1 MPIVLLNAQIINKI
15 AAGEVVYCPAS
26 VVKELVENSI
36 DAGAKSINVQVDKG
50 GRNFISVSDDGC
62 GIPCEEMETA
72 FICHATS
79 KLHGCDLENVRTM
92 GFRGEGLTS
101 IAAVARVKMVS
112 KHVDADKAW
121 SITFEGGEKTKN
133 LSPGVLSCGTHVEVR
148 DLFFATPARLK
159 FLRTEKAEIQN
170 MVDLLNRLAII
181 NFSIAFSLTIV
192 DRQVFKYS
200 SQKAL
205 VDRLCEMKAFGDG
218 FMEQSLEVD
227 YMLDYIKIHG
237 YISLPTFNRSKPGMT
252 YTFVNNRPIHSPL
265 ILGAVKAAYSGLIP
279 KDRHPIVV
287 LSLDV
292 PHSSVDVNV
301 HPSKQEVRF
310 QDKRLVYKA
319 VFDALSKA
327 LSKNVYSRFTQSDG
341 PEGRDH
347 FAVDNFEKTYGQF
360 SGTDTADFTATSAPM
375 ELRPDILQPS
385 VSWPGTEGGGQRVHS
400 DFSYAGSFKP
410 SEIFAEEPCAHH
422 EHVTTPHLPL
432 SGGVG
437 SLKGASERTGEQCSM
452 LVNDHPLGYPVCQL
466 FERYIVSRAKDYIVI
481 VDQHA
486 AHERLVCEYIKKVT
500 EQEGIKRQVLLIP
513 EFVELANEYEVELL
527 SEYRGKLQNLGLV
540 VEPLGDLTV
549 IVREVP
555 AIFGAV
561 DVKALISKIVEGI
574 VAEGEELFM
583 QKRLSHICGTIA
595 CYGSIR
601 SGRVMK
607 LEEMESLLRNMEST
621 PHSGQCN
628 HGRPTYVKLSLSEI
642 DRLFERT

>member
-1 MPIVLLNAQIINKI
+1 MPIVLLNSQVINKI

-50 GRNFISVSDDGC
+50 GRNFISVCDDGC
-62 GIPCEEMETA
+62 GIPCDEMETA
-72 FICHATS
+72 FLCHATS
-79 KLHGCDLENVRTM
+79 KLNGCDLENVRTM

-101 IAAVARVKMVS
+101 IAAVSRVKMVS
-112 KHVDADKAW
+112 KHMDADKAW

-148 DLFFATPARLK
+148 DLFFATPTRLK

-170 MVDLLNRLAII
+170 IVDLLNRLAII
-181 NFSIAFSLTIV
+181 NYTIAFSLNIV

-200 SQKAL
+200 SQEVL
-205 VDRLCEMKAFGDG
+205 VERLREMKAFGDG
-218 FMEQSLEVD
+218 FIEQSLD
-227 YMLDYIKIHG
+227 IDNTLDYARIRGH
-237 YISLPTFNRSKPGMT
+237 ISLPTFNRSKPGMT

-287 LSLDV
+287 LSLEV

-310 QDKRLVYKA
+310 QDKRLIYKA

-327 LSKNVYSRFTQSDG
+327 LSCNVYSRFTQNDS
-341 PEGRDH
+341 PEGLDH
-347 FAVDNFEKTYGQF
+347 FAVDNFERTYGQF
-360 SGTDTADFTATSAPM
+360 SVADAVDEISPVVPM
-375 ELRPDILQPS
+375 ELRSDILQSS
-385 VSWPGTEGGGQRVHS
+385 VSWSSTKESVVSATSGFPRAGALGSTALLTRQHCS
-400 DFSYAGSFKP
+400 DHVPAPHTHQTSVAGYSK
-410 SEIFAEEPCAHH
+410 
-422 EHVTTPHLPL
+422 
-432 SGGVG
+432 GVVD
-437 SLKGASERTGEQCSM
+437 GAGEQCSM
-452 LVNDHPLGYPVCQL
+452 LVEDHPLGYPVCQL
-466 FERYIVSRAKDYIVI
+466 FERYVVSRAKDYIVI

-513 EFVELANEYEVELL
+513 EFVELANEYEAELL
-527 SEYRGKLQNLGLV
+527 VEYKEKLQNLGLV
-540 VEPLGDLTV
+540 IEPLGDLTV

-555 AIFGAV
+555 TIFGAV

-601 SGRVMK
+601 SGRAMK